1 MASYSN
7 FQRQSRKMALCGM
20 MTALS
25 AAVLSG
31 GSLIPMATIASPM
44 LAMLCLLPIL
54 HDWGTKY
61 ALMVY
66 AASAVLALLLCAD
79 KELALYYAFLGWY
92 PALRPRLDPLPRP
105 VRVLL
110 KCAIF
115 TLDMTVMYL
124 LIIFLFRLEAVVE
137 EFAGYSAVM
146 LALLV
151 VMGNVS
157 FLLLDVL
164 LLRVSV
170 LYARWRK
177 RRDKYS

>member
-1 MASYSN
+1 
-7 FQRQSRKMALCGM
+7 
-20 MTALS
+20 
-25 AAVLSG
+25 
-31 GSLIPMATIASPM
+31 
-44 LAMLCLLPIL
+44 
-54 HDWGTKY
+54 
-61 ALMVY
+61 MVY

-137 EFAGYSAVM
+137 EFAGYSAFM

-151 VMGNVS
+151 VLGNVS

-164 LLRVSV
+164 LLRISV

-177 RRDKYS
+177 RRDI

>member
-7 FQRQSRKMALCGM
+7 FQRQSRKIALCGM

-31 GSLIPMATIASPM
+31 GSLIPMATFACPM

-54 HDWGTKY
+54 HDWGAKY

-66 AASAVLALLLCAD
+66 AASAVLALILCAD
-79 KELALYYAFLGWY
+79 KELALFYAFLGWY
-92 PALRPRLDPLPRP
+92 PALRPKLAPLPRP
-105 VRVLL
+105 IRIIL

-115 TLDMTVMYL
+115 TLAMTVMYL
-124 LIIFLFRLEAVVE
+124 LIIFLFQMKAVVE
-137 EFAGYSAVM
+137 EFAGYSAFM

-151 VMGNVS
+151 VLGNVS
-157 FLLLDVL
+157 FLMLDVL
-164 LLRVSV
+164 LLRMSG

-177 RRDKYS
+177 R